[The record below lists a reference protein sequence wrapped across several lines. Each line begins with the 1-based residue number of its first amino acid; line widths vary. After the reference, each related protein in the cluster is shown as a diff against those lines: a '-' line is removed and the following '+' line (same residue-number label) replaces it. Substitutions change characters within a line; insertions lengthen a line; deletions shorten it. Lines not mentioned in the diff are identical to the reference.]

1 MDLLLK
7 QFGSLSSAEVVWLED
22 LYSFTQKH
30 LLPVARNAAPEL
42 PLALLNLVQ
51 ELVNQNIASKEGGSV
66 LPISYRFISISELI
80 HVQNKPCCSHLMWS
94 TKDFKEWAKK
104 GENLVPDHKALS
116 RANLILV
123 GCLTGYCEDQLQQV
137 YDGSLNIRDGSG
149 TIFCEVLNPK
159 LEWLD
164 ALMLFPGWIFIPQGP
179 DYFGRKV
186 GSYLEIT
193 ERPLPIVTSLNAS
206 ILPEPGIV
214 SALDSNNAYWLLMHK
229 NKWHGLK
236 IAVFGTLSHLC
247 PVLKIQDKTFFY
259 FRLQESLAEN
269 SSTVPV
275 VVTECRKLCWHYF
288 LQVGEGYLITALR
301 ICFLKTT
308 GQRLFCI
315 TPESHFWP
323 LDSAPQIS
331 KISWKLVMHSSKER
345 IPELKE
351 EQETPIEEL
360 PESQSLLKENCKQ
373 TCQRK
378 KISKV
383 ISYKGVITRVLNSA
397 AGLFELDREVGL
409 CLAYQQLVNGGRGLR
424 PGAKIE
430 LHHVHFLYCRTEG
443 FPSAMLSCCLHS
455 TVKVAEF
462 SSLES
467 EFQPFTHDKNLYI
480 HALVKGELGLPEYM
494 WLCRTITSLSDR
506 FCPKYVKPVQMA
518 SSWNGVAGRFLRASL
533 IIKEANH
540 IHSRDI
546 YREMLGYPHHC
557 PLQEYNTFTPSWHVP
572 PIADLKT
579 MIESQGWQSLSLTS
593 LPPRAKLQHLTS
605 SELNINLSWSIYTYS
620 SQNLKIPV
628 VLVGVLKSTYRSSCL
643 QLVDQTGELDC
654 VIVQKSLKGGDTT
667 ALKETSWSGCLL
679 MIKEFTLVMERF
691 LKTNFPSWKQ
701 LEDPKFVQEKKSR
714 VYAVFCID
722 DAKILSHSTAMS
734 KHFALAMSSK
744 IESKS
749 SPASEQSNDYIKF
762 SKEKEMFCSKE
773 NNIKLSGKRKAKS
786 LRQSIENDEHEYL
799 NSKKRLISSDWEDR
813 LVQQDTSQVKE
824 QRTVRASSE
833 TTRWGSK
840 SSKRCEENFLECHNV
855 ELSSSGSCKS
865 ILLYVNGKTG
875 LGWRNIHTDIVPGK
889 ARLRRCFSVNAW
901 QVTRPRVWTRN
912 PQNTI
917 ETEEA
922 EELAEKT
929 KWKPVD
935 LQFIGVTSHWFPFIQ
950 PGIFYR
956 LVAPNKSDDSAF
968 TQFYSS
974 GLFDQ
979 VLHKSKCPVI
989 IPVKK
994 DWHVYCLSHPYP
1006 LHQGEVDVEDKL
1018 CSVAETLLDRSV
1030 SCLVSFTCVIT
1041 ERISLENENKP
1052 LSASLLQDTKQ
1063 GVPSE
1068 ECLKIRLTVRDTE
1081 LSYQT
1086 LHIYMDFSQICY
1098 IPGLV
1103 PGAHICFY
1111 RLERKIS
1118 RFNTVYCSY
1127 GTLSSLTIMGYHF
1140 LGNNATDHYNT
1151 TSALVHLG
1159 DWASGL
1165 QNWRQG
1171 RVLCHVT
1178 CVLSLELKWMC
1189 SLCSAIFKQGHCTRD
1204 NPVCNSENGIFS
1216 SEAKIVVEDGTGE
1229 AQVLFSDDIISELLH
1244 LSASEWDGLQKLIR
1258 VRGHVKY
1265 INLGRSA
1272 EHWVTEECED
1282 VLLHFLSALC
1292 SSSHVC
1298 RALILTCKM
1307 TPWCKSTEQR
1317 IKLANLKRFCRGDR
1331 EYLTKIPSP
1340 LLLDCESLQ
1349 EADGLALQELQ
1360 KDHLASSYQRTS
1372 IANHS

>member
-714 VYAVFCID
+714 
-722 DAKILSHSTAMS
+722 
-734 KHFALAMSSK
+734 
-744 IESKS
+744 
-749 SPASEQSNDYIKF
+749 
-762 SKEKEMFCSKE
+762 
-773 NNIKLSGKRKAKS
+773 
-786 LRQSIENDEHEYL
+786 
-799 NSKKRLISSDWEDR
+799 
-813 LVQQDTSQVKE
+813 
-824 QRTVRASSE
+824 
-833 TTRWGSK
+833 
-840 SSKRCEENFLECHNV
+840 
-855 ELSSSGSCKS
+855 
-865 ILLYVNGKTG
+865 
-875 LGWRNIHTDIVPGK
+875 
-889 ARLRRCFSVNAW
+889 
-901 QVTRPRVWTRN
+901 
-912 PQNTI
+912 
-917 ETEEA
+917 
-922 EELAEKT
+922 
-929 KWKPVD
+929 
-935 LQFIGVTSHWFPFIQ
+935 
-950 PGIFYR
+950 
-956 LVAPNKSDDSAF
+956 
-968 TQFYSS
+968 
-974 GLFDQ
+974 
-979 VLHKSKCPVI
+979 
-989 IPVKK
+989 
-994 DWHVYCLSHPYP
+994 
-1006 LHQGEVDVEDKL
+1006 
-1018 CSVAETLLDRSV
+1018 SV

>member
-1 MDLLLK
+1 MSRSCRSPIKL
-7 QFGSLSSAEVVWLED
+7 GSQIPA
-22 LYSFTQKH
+22 
-30 LLPVARNAAPEL
+30 AAPDITLENQRGCIL
-42 PLALLNLVQ
+42 RVQFSACPVGILIGTKAQTCCHPVYQGRKYLQVIVSPGPSITLASQ
-51 ELVNQNIASKEGGSV
+51 DG
-66 LPISYRFISISELI
+66 FISISELI

-123 GCLTGYCEDQLQQV
+123 GCLTGYCEDQLQQ
-137 YDGSLNIRDGSG
+137 
-149 TIFCEVLNPK
+149 VLNPK

-889 ARLRRCFSVNAW
+889 ARLRRCFS
-901 QVTRPRVWTRN
+901 
-912 PQNTI
+912 
-917 ETEEA
+917 
-922 EELAEKT
+922 
-929 KWKPVD
+929 
-935 LQFIGVTSHWFPFIQ
+935 
-950 PGIFYR
+950 
-956 LVAPNKSDDSAF
+956 
-968 TQFYSS
+968 
-974 GLFDQ
+974 
-979 VLHKSKCPVI
+979 
-989 IPVKK
+989 
-994 DWHVYCLSHPYP
+994 
-1006 LHQGEVDVEDKL
+1006 GEVDVEDKL

-1118 RFNTVYCSY
+1118 R
-1127 GTLSSLTIMGYHF
+1127 
-1140 LGNNATDHYNT
+1140 
-1151 TSALVHLG
+1151 
-1159 DWASGL
+1159 
-1165 QNWRQG
+1165 
-1171 RVLCHVT
+1171 
-1178 CVLSLELKWMC
+1178 
-1189 SLCSAIFKQGHCTRD
+1189 
-1204 NPVCNSENGIFS
+1204 
-1216 SEAKIVVEDGTGE
+1216 IVVEDGTGE

-1272 EHWVTEECED
+1272 EHWVHIPFFCISE
-1282 VLLHFLSALC
+1282 
-1292 SSSHVC
+1292 
-1298 RALILTCKM
+1298 
-1307 TPWCKSTEQR
+1307 
-1317 IKLANLKRFCRGDR
+1317 LANLKRFCRGDR